1 MMLRVRASSTM
12 PIFMPPTVIE
22 GHTYMDGGIG
32 SSWGIPLEAAKRDG
46 YERFFIVRTQEKGYR
61 KSPIGGA
68 GRLLFRSA
76 FRKYPAVWQKTIERP
91 QRYNELCEEIEE
103 LERSGAA
110 YVFYPDQMTLS
121 NRTTDLDQ
129 LQAAY
134 DAGYAQAQREL
145 DAWQK
150 WLSWRP

>member
-1 MMLRVRASSTM
+1 M
-12 PIFMPPTVIE
+12 
-22 GHTYMDGGIG
+22 
-32 SSWGIPLEAAKRDG
+32 
-46 YERFFIVRTQEKGYR
+46 
-61 KSPIGGA
+61 
-68 GRLLFRSA
+68 LFRSA

-91 QRYNELCEEIEE
+91 QHYNELCDEIEE
-103 LERSGAA
+103 LERSGVA

>member
-1 MMLRVRASSTM
+1 M
-12 PIFMPPTVIE
+12 PIFMPPTVVE
-22 GHTYMDGGIG
+22 GRTYMDGGIG

-68 GRLLFRSA
+68 GKLLFRSA

-91 QRYNELCEEIEE
+91 QHYNELCDEIEE

-145 DAWQK
+145 DAWLK

>member
-1 MMLRVRASSTM
+1 MGMSASSSC
-12 PIFMPPTVIE
+12 E
-22 GHTYMDGGIG
+22 RRRRGIVNLLLGERG
-32 SSWGIPLEAAKRDG
+32 SCCSEA
-46 YERFFIVRTQEKGYR
+46 RFASTR
-61 KSPIGGA
+61 
-68 GRLLFRSA
+68 
-76 FRKYPAVWQKTIERP
+76 QKTIERP
-91 QRYNELCEEIEE
+91 QRYNELCEEIEC

-110 YVFYPDQMTLS
+110 YVFYPEQMKLT